1 MNDTSTAN
9 TGEPIAIV
17 GMAGRF
23 PGAEDIDELWELLL
37 ACGDAI
43 RPVPS
48 ERWDADAP
56 LDGSKRIQGVGGFLD
71 GVDRFDAALFGIS
84 PREAADID
92 PQQRIMLETV
102 WRAMEDG
109 GIPLAEVRGHRVG
122 VYMGASWHDYEI
134 LRRQRQLGA
143 SQHSLVGTALDVI
156 ASRVSYV
163 LGLTG
168 PSMTVETGCSS
179 ALVALDLAV
188 RAIRSGD
195 VESAIVGGVNLLL
208 APDVSIGLT
217 HFGGLSQTGRC
228 AAFGAGADGFVR
240 GEGVAAV
247 YLKPLR
253 AARADGDPVRA
264 VVFDSVVNNDGGGDS
279 LVTPNPAGQ
288 RDLLRRAYRTDGLD
302 LGDLAYVEAHGT
314 GTGRGDPIE
323 ARALG
328 EILGADRPAE
338 HGPLPIGSVKTNI
351 GHLEAAAGIAGLVKA
366 VLCLEHRRVP
376 PSLHSETLNPE
387 IPFDALN
394 LRVVREPIEL
404 PADRPCYIGVNSFG
418 WGGTNAHVVLRSADA
433 VAEDV
438 SAGPALGFLPV
449 SAHTPDALRHRCRD
463 IADLLD
469 SEPERSGAVIA
480 ALARRGTAHPL
491 RSAVLGEDPVELAAA
506 LRAHAEDPSARLLSV
521 LSGRA
526 ADRGEVAFVFPGQG
540 GQWHGLAGALYG
552 VDPAFTDA
560 LDACCAALAPHV
572 DWDAKAIVT
581 GAGGAG
587 WLDRVDQVQP
597 VLWALA
603 CGIAAM
609 WRRAGIE
616 PDVVIG
622 HSQGE
627 IAAATVAGLL
637 SMADAATIVAR
648 RSAALRTVA
657 GTGRMLAV
665 DLGIDEIASAVAG
678 FEDLVALAVHNG
690 PRSCVLSG
698 DTDAIEALREILTAE
713 GAYCRLVNVDYA
725 SHSPRMSVLRPR
737 LLSEL
742 AGITPRP
749 GRVEMMS
756 TVSVRKVTPRDL
768 TADYWIENLCRRVRF
783 AEAMSALY
791 DDGVTHVV
799 EISPHPVL
807 LPAAEQLAATRP
819 RPPAVLPS
827 LYRDSDP
834 VAEMNR
840 GRARAYVAGLL
851 PFADVEARDVARL
864 PRYPFQPESHWL
876 PSAIAPES
884 RATESLRVEVAPSSL
899 EPGAWLAR
907 VGDLSGALGWLAD
920 HRVGDAVLAPA
931 AMMTALVIAAVRARF
946 GAWPAA
952 LCDLR
957 FVDTL
962 VLGVRP
968 VRVEVSMRD
977 DIAARTS
984 FEVVSLTGDAD
995 GWVGHA
1001 RGQAERSAAST
1012 DAPEAFPAGL
1022 LDADPV
1028 PVADFYRDCERRGLH
1043 YGPRFQVIRELR
1055 VRGDGARRVAL
1066 SRVVLGDQCRAQT
1079 GRAELHTALLDGVL
1093 QTALALFDDERTMLP
1108 AGIDELRFYGEP
1120 AGYIDA
1126 AWAYASRRSETQ
1138 VDIHLFVDDHT
1149 PLARIGGLHL
1159 HPIEG
1164 ERTGGRRS
1172 DREFILAF
1180 RSVPREQR
1188 TLAGTFVLSGAAHA
1202 HAELSVALRDAG
1214 GPAVSVEPDTEVP
1227 SWAGKTV
1234 VFLAPTGRDGLDAQ
1248 RNGLTE
1254 LATLVRRFLDA
1265 TATPARL
1272 VVVTANAQAAEP
1284 ADRPDPGGALFWGFV
1299 RVLRREHPELSA
1311 ELIDLDPAGGAG
1323 VAECAAELLA
1333 APGDDQVVLRRG
1345 GRYVGRLEQGT
1356 RADGDTSAR
1365 PLRAAAQPFLLRSTP
1380 GRFWDGLSF
1389 RPLDI
1394 RAPGVGEVLVEV
1406 EAASLNF
1413 MDVMKATGAYPDSSA
1428 GSELLGAE
1436 CAGVVRAVGP
1446 GVGDRAIG
1454 DRVVACGFGS
1464 LASHLTVRADHTAVV
1479 PAGMSAATAAALPIV
1494 TATAWYALVRLA
1506 AATADDT
1513 ILIHSAA
1520 GGLGLAAIG
1529 VARSVGATVIATAG
1543 TERRRVYL
1551 RDTCGIEHVFDSR
1564 SPDWPDDVRE
1574 VTGGRG
1580 VDVVLNSLAGAAIDR
1595 GLDVLAEDGRFLEV
1609 GKKDIY
1615 ADRRIGLGAFAK
1627 GITVSAVDLAGLM
1640 TRRPE
1645 RFATVLRETWRQVVS
1660 KRLAAPPVTVY
1671 DFADGPRALRQLAD
1685 GTHVGK
1691 LVLTRPGTVD
1701 RIVPEPMPDGRFRGG
1716 GTYLIT
1722 GGHGALGRSLAAH
1735 LLAHGAGAV
1744 ALVSRG
1750 TSDPGPRS
1758 SDPSHDSGRD
1768 PNSVVVREY
1777 RADVADH
1784 AALAAVLDAVRAEL
1798 PPLRGVF
1805 HAAGVLDDA
1814 TVATVSAE
1822 QIERVLRPKIDGARH
1837 LDALT
1842 ADDPLDAFVLF
1853 SSAAALIGNPGQSA
1867 YAAANAYLD
1876 ALATARRRDGRP
1888 GTSVQ
1893 WGPFEDIGLAATRD
1907 NRGARLAAR
1916 GLRGISAADAWKALD
1931 CFVSEDRPVVGYLS
1945 LNRRQWFDA
1954 YPDCAAQSSWRALR
1968 DSAEAGGRDTGAHD
1982 FLDTLARATGDE
1994 RHRLVHAKVTE
2005 IAAQVLRMPPA
2016 GLDGATPLKTLGL
2029 DSLMSLEMRNKLE
2042 FTFRLELSATVLWT
2056 YGTTKALSGAIGERL
2071 AAATPT
2077 REEAI

>member
-1 MNDTSTAN
+1 MSAARTA
-9 TGEPIAIV
+9 EPIAIV

-23 PGAEDIDELWELLL
+23 PGAADIDELWESLL
-37 ACGDAI
+37 ARGDAI

-56 LDGSKRIQGVGGFLD
+56 LDGSKRVQGVGGFLD

-109 GIPLAEVRGHRVG
+109 GIPLADVRGRRVG

-134 LRRQRQLGA
+134 LRTRRELGA

-156 ASRVSYV
+156 ASRVSYA

-217 HFGGLSQTGRC
+217 HFGGLSRTGRC
-228 AAFGAGADGFVR
+228 AAFGDGADGFVR

-264 VVFDSVVNNDGGGDS
+264 VVFESVVNNDGGGDS

-288 RDLLRRAYRTDGLD
+288 RDLLRRAYRSSGFD

-323 ARALG
+323 AGALG
-328 EILGADRPAE
+328 EILGADRPVE
-338 HGPLPIGSVKTNI
+338 RGPLPIGSIKTNI

-404 PADRPCYIGVNSFG
+404 PADRSSYIGVNSFG

-433 VAEDV
+433 VAED
-438 SAGPALGFLPV
+438 ADACAAPALGFLPV
-449 SAHTPDALRHRCRD
+449 SAHTPDALRRRCHD

-469 SEPERSGAVIA
+469 TDPARSKAVIA
-480 ALARRGTAHPL
+480 ALARRSTAHPL
-491 RSAVLGEDPVELAAA
+491 RSAVLGDDPVELAAA
-506 LRAHAEDPSARLLSV
+506 LRAHADDPSAQQFSL

-526 ADRGEVAFVFPGQG
+526 AGRGRVAFVFPGQG

-560 LDACCAALAPHV
+560 LDACCAALEPHV
-572 DWDAKAIVT
+572 DWDTKAIVT

-627 IAAATVAGLL
+627 IAAASVAGLL
-637 SMADAATIVAR
+637 GMADAAMIVAR

-665 DLGIDEIASAVAG
+665 DLGIDEIASAVVG

-713 GAYCRLVNVDYA
+713 GAYCRMVNVDYA

-742 AGITPRP
+742 AEVTPSP

-768 TADYWIENLCRRVRF
+768 TADYWIDNLCLRVRF

-834 VAEMNR
+834 IAEMNR
-840 GRARAYVAGLL
+840 SRARAYVSGLL
-851 PFADVEARDVARL
+851 PFADVEARGAARL
-864 PRYPFQPESHWL
+864 PRYPFQHESHWL
-876 PSAIAPES
+876 PSSAAPES
-884 RATESLRVEVAPSSL
+884 RAAASLRVEVAPSSL

-907 VGDLSGALGWLAD
+907 VGDLSGALEWLAD

-931 AMMTALVIAAVRARF
+931 AMMTALVIAAARARF
-946 GAWPAA
+946 GATPVA
-952 LCDLR
+952 LRDLR

-968 VRVEVSMRD
+968 VRVEVGLRD

-984 FEVVSLTGDAD
+984 FEVASLTGDAD
-995 GWVGHA
+995 GWVVHA
-1001 RGQAERSAAST
+1001 RGHAERSAEPT
-1012 DAPEAFPAGL
+1012 DAPAAFPADL
-1022 LDADPV
+1022 LDAAPV
-1028 PVADFYRDCERRGLH
+1028 PVADFYRDCDRRGLH
-1043 YGPRFQVIRELR
+1043 YGPQFQVIRELR
-1055 VRGDGARRVAL
+1055 VRGDGASRVAL
-1066 SRVVLGDQCRAQT
+1066 SRVALGEQCRAQT
-1079 GRAELHTALLDGVL
+1079 GRAELHTVLLDGVL

-1108 AGIDELRFYGEP
+1108 SGIDELRLYGEP
-1120 AGYIDA
+1120 AGYVDA
-1126 AWAYASRRSETQ
+1126 AWAYATRRSETR
-1138 VDIHLFVDDHT
+1138 VDLHLFTDDRA
-1149 PLARIGGLHL
+1149 PLARINGLRL
-1159 HPIEG
+1159 HPIDG

-1172 DREFILAF
+1172 DREFTLAF
-1180 RSVPREQR
+1180 RPVPREQR
-1188 TLAGTFVLSGAAHA
+1188 TSAGTFVLAGTAHS
-1202 HAELSVALRDAG
+1202 HAELSAALRDG
-1214 GPAVSVEPDTEVP
+1214 GGSAVSIEPDAEAP
-1227 SWAGKTV
+1227 SCAGKTV
-1234 VFLAPTGRDGLDAQ
+1234 VFLAPTARDGLDSQ
-1248 RNGLTE
+1248 RHGLTE
-1254 LATLVRRFLDA
+1254 LAALVRRVLDA

-1311 ELIDLDPAGGAG
+1311 DLIDLDPVGGAG
-1323 VAECAAELLA
+1323 VEECAAELLA
-1333 APGDDQVVLRRG
+1333 APGDDQVVLRQG

-1356 RADGDTSAR
+1356 PAGDDTSSP
-1365 PLRAAAQPFLLRSTP
+1365 PLRTVAQPFRLWPTP

-1394 RAPGVGEVLVEV
+1394 HAPGVGEVLVEV

-1413 MDVMKATGAYPDSSA
+1413 MDVMKATGAYPDTSA

-1446 GVGDRAIG
+1446 GVGDRAVG

-1479 PAGMSAATAAALPIV
+1479 PDDMPAATAAALPIV

-1506 AATADDT
+1506 AATADDV

-1529 VARSVGATVIATAG
+1529 VARSLGATVIATAG
-1543 TERRRVYL
+1543 TERRREYL
-1551 RDTCGIEHVFDSR
+1551 RDTCGVEHVFDSR
-1564 SPDWPDDVRE
+1564 SSDWPDEVRA

-1580 VDVVLNSLAGAAIDR
+1580 VDVVLNALAGAAIDR

-1671 DFADGPRALRQLAD
+1671 DFAEGPRALRQLAD
-1685 GTHVGK
+1685 GTHLGK
-1691 LVLTRPGTVD
+1691 LVLTRPDTVD
-1701 RIVPEPMPDGRFRGG
+1701 RVVPEPMPDGRFRGG

-1722 GGHGALGRSLAAH
+1722 GGHGALGRSLATH

-1750 TSDPGPRS
+1750 TSDPGTWS
-1758 SDPSHDSGRD
+1758 VDPVRDSGRD
-1768 PNSVVVREY
+1768 PDSVVVREY
-1777 RADVADH
+1777 RADVADR

-1822 QIERVLRPKIDGARH
+1822 QIERVLRPKIDGARY

-1888 GTSVQ
+1888 GLSVQ
-1893 WGPFEDIGLAATRD
+1893 WGPFDDIGLAATHD

-1916 GLRGISAADAWKALD
+1916 GLTGIAAAEAWGALD
-1931 CFVSEDRPVVGYLS
+1931 HLLCEDRPVVGYLS

-1954 YPDCAAQSSWRALR
+1954 YPDCAAQSSWHALR
-1968 DSAEAGGRDTGAHD
+1968 DSAEVGGGDTAAHD
-1982 FLDTLARATGDE
+1982 FLNTLARATGDE

-2042 FTFRLELSATVLWT
+2042 FIFRLELSATVLWT
-2056 YGTTKALSGAIGERL
+2056 YGTTQALSGAIGERL
-2071 AAATPT
+2071 AAAIPT